1 MTVFQTLRDTL
12 KDLPVHGIIADVVK
26 DVQSGAVTV
35 VAARTGSG
43 KSMMLPSALA
53 DAGSVQVVVLVPRR
67 FLATDAACNVA
78 ELAGVTLGQ
87 EVGFALGQV
96 NDEKSLHV
104 PDTKLLFCTYGYAL
118 RSGLINRASTIVLD
132 EVHEGDEHIS
142 LARAVL
148 HERKQRE
155 PDLQILEMS
164 ATVNAKR
171 QASFWSD
178 IATTTIHEAQGSEHA
193 CDLIHESPMRA
204 GNKDRTIEQVVLGLL
219 EGEGREAVRPAVAAP
234 AAKDTSLNEFAS
246 MLAESE
252 HGHAHGSKGIA
263 VFRGG
268 VKEVENTVTELK
280 KLLAAEGITK
290 VEVVGIHSG
299 TPSDE
304 RRDARRPPKE
314 GWRKII
320 VGTNVIES
328 GVNLRWVDAGV
339 SDGVRKV
346 PHHREDTG
354 ADALVPEDLPQ
365 AGITQQMGRI
375 NRDPAATGFQRGIYI
390 LHAKNNFEQRLK
402 QNGPAIDRESMLA
415 PAFHAASLG
424 YDPTQ
429 LKWDMSPEHKAAFPD
444 RLARARAD
452 LQRLELIHSDWSLTS
467 DGAFINRLPVSPET
481 GAMLNE
487 AHLLDMARVR
497 DKQPA
502 RVLRDMILIA
512 AIGESR
518 NLKLYSK
525 KSHGA
530 DRERTSDLIDAMNAF
545 RNVRARAT
553 EAGIVPSVVIASNE
567 NELATA
573 TKEELHTLAMQRAAL
588 DAICADDNMSVN
600 GYIQVAQLVAEIAK
614 RLGDKLGI
622 AIAESD
628 TPETYDAPRYDE
640 LKRAILNGHVNQL
653 YQLEHGELRD
663 LIRDTGNRK
672 RDNGLPFSGYEIAES
687 SIVQGNKK
695 IGLEGTLVA
704 GYLRELQ
711 PKRAQGKPDDERPR
725 ASKKTPMDARN
736 EPMLVLSDVSI
747 IPAAVFVAW
756 AKDRAERYAP
766 VVTAAHLSPDGKLHA
781 NYVGHARFE
790 LPLAGDALREAGFLV
805 DVVKA

>member
-1 MTVFQTLRDTL
+1 
-12 KDLPVHGIIADVVK
+12 
-26 DVQSGAVTV
+26 
-35 VAARTGSG
+35 
-43 KSMMLPSALA
+43 
-53 DAGSVQVVVLVPRR
+53 
-67 FLATDAACNVA
+67 
-78 ELAGVTLGQ
+78 
-87 EVGFALGQV
+87 
-96 NDEKSLHV
+96 
-104 PDTKLLFCTYGYAL
+104 
-118 RSGLINRASTIVLD
+118 
-132 EVHEGDEHIS
+132 
-142 LARAVL
+142 
-148 HERKQRE
+148 
-155 PDLQILEMS
+155 
-164 ATVNAKR
+164 
-171 QASFWSD
+171 
-178 IATTTIHEAQGSEHA
+178 
-193 CDLIHESPMRA
+193 MRA
-204 GNKDRTIEQVVLGLL
+204 GNKDRSIEEVVIGLL
-219 EGEGREAVRPAVAAP
+219 EGEGRESATASTPAP
-234 AAKDTSLNEFAS
+234 AAADGGHNEFAS
-246 MLAESE
+246 MLAQSE
-252 HGHAHGSKGIA
+252 HSIHHGSKGIA

-268 VKEVENTVTELK
+268 VKEVENTVIELK
-280 KLLAAEGITK
+280 KILAAEGISK

-304 RRDARRPPKE
+304 RRDARRPPRD

-365 AGITQQMGRI
+365 AGIIQQMGRI
-375 NRDPAATGFQRGIYI
+375 NRDPAATGFARGIYI

-429 LKWDMSPEHKAAFPD
+429 LKWDISPEHKAGLAA
-444 RLARARAD
+444 RLERARQD
-452 LQRLELIHSDWSLTS
+452 LMRLELIHSDWSLTS
-467 DGAFINRLPVSPET
+467 EGAFINRLPVSPET

-487 AHLLDMARVR
+487 AHMLDLQRLR
-497 DKQPA
+497 EKKPA

-525 KSHGA
+525 KHHGA

-545 RNVRARAT
+545 RNARARAT

-588 DAICADDNMSVN
+588 DAICADDNLSVN
-600 GYIQVAQLVAEIAK
+600 GYIQVAQLVSEISK

-628 TPETYDAPRYDE
+628 TPEPYDATRYDE

-687 SIVQGNKK
+687 SIVHGNKK
-695 IGLEGTLVA
+695 IGLESTLVV

-711 PKRAQGKPDDERPR
+711 PKRAQGKPDDERGAAR
-725 ASKKTPMDARN
+725 KKATGDARN
-736 EPMLVLSDVSI
+736 EPMLVLSEVSI
-747 IPAAVFVAW
+747 IPAPVFVSW

-766 VVTAAHLSPDGKLHA
+766 VISAAHVSPDGKLHA
-781 NYVGHARFE
+781 NYAGHARFE
-790 LPLAGDALREAGFLV
+790 LPLSGEALRDAALLV
-805 DVVKA
+805 SL